1 MFEYWSWKE
10 RALVVGLAV
19 LAVAFGYVAFSTT
32 SSLQGEV
39 EKLQAENSELRAQI
53 ASLLNENLAL
63 RRQLD
68 LSGLSASWTEQ
79 GNLCVLRFRVP
90 SNDPGWWAFIGQ
102 GNFTGAGGYFALVL
116 LVDDDG
122 FVGASGALR
131 FFNAT
136 AEIWFACSGGMAVGV
151 YASLFEYGRNSFSMF
166 IPYRIEKGFLTE
178 LFPCRGLCGEPVP
191 LARPIRPKYA
201 DVLLFFYPL
210 GVNGLDYILYD
221 RGYAVRLN
229 VVTVTQ

>member
-1 MFEYWSWKE
+1 MFECWSWKE

-19 LAVAFGYVAFSTT
+19 LAAVFAYVAFSAS
-32 SSLQGEV
+32 SSLQDEV
-39 EKLQAENSELRAQI
+39 EKLRMENLELGAQI
-53 ASLLNENLAL
+53 ASLRGENLAL

-68 LSGLSASWTEQ
+68 LSGMSASWAEQ
-79 GNLCVLRFRVP
+79 GDLCVLRLRVP
-90 SNDPGWWAFIGQ
+90 SSDPGWWAFIGQ

-166 IPYRIEKGFLTE
+166 IPYSIKKGFLTE

-191 LARPIRPKYA
+191 LARPIKPKYA
-201 DVLLFFYPL
+201 DVLLFFYPP
-210 GVNGLDYILYD
+210 GVNGLEYILKD
-221 RGYAVRLN
+221 HGYAVRLN
-229 VVTVTQ
+229 VVIVTQ